1 MIRAAAAALARGET
15 TARRLVDERLA
26 RIDPAQNIFAE
37 VFADQAR
44 TAADRFDAGR
54 RTGRLL
60 DGLPLAHKDIFCLP
74 GRQPGCGLQ
83 PGRLALDLPPS
94 RAAANVGGITLGMV
108 NLAEYAL
115 GTTGTNHFLGDVA
128 NPRAPGHI
136 TGASSSGSGAVIAA
150 GLAFGSLGTDS
161 GGSIRLPAGFCGV
174 VGLKPTAGAVPA
186 EGIFPLSWSLDE
198 VGPMAAT
205 VDDCA
210 ILFAAAKGETAPPAI
225 TPDVAGLRVGVPR
238 SYYLDDLDSAVTD
251 AYRGGLA
258 RLEAAGARLVDV
270 AVVEEP
276 RIRSLVR
283 LIMRSELS
291 AVHRRRMAA
300 NPELYPLAVAK
311 FFTAGEGLLAAD
323 YIDALRL
330 RPILTAQALATT
342 YSQVD
347 LLATPTAPVTAPRYD
362 ALTDAGDPA
371 IWAAITR
378 LMHMTQPATFFGFPA
393 LSVPLAT
400 GGPPIGLQLIG
411 PPGAETVLF
420 RAGAALA

>member
-1 MIRAAAAALARGET
+1 MIRAAAAALARAET
-15 TARRLVDERLA
+15 TARRLVDERLD

-37 VFADQAR
+37 VFGPQAQA
-44 TAADRFDAGR
+44 AADRFDAGQR
-54 RTGRLL
+54 SGSLL
-60 DGLPLAHKDIFCLP
+60 DGLPLAHKDIFTLP

-83 PGRLALDLPPS
+83 PGRLDLDLPLS
-94 RAAANVGGITLGMV
+94 SAAANVGGITLGMV

-115 GTTGTNHFLGDVA
+115 GTTGTNHFLGNVA

-136 TGASSSGSGAVIAA
+136 TGASSSGSGAVVAA
-150 GLAFGSLGTDS
+150 GLVFGSLGTDS

-174 VGLKPTAGAVPA
+174 VGLKPTAGAVST

-198 VGPMAAT
+198 VGPLAAT

-210 ILFAAAKGETAPPAI
+210 ILFAAAKGEAAPAP
-225 TPDVAGLRVGVPR
+225 VAAEVVGLRIGVPQ
-238 SYYLDDLDSAVTD
+238 SYYLDDLDPAVAA
-251 AYRGGLA
+251 AYRAGLA

-283 LIMRSELS
+283 LIMRSELA
-291 AVHRRRMAA
+291 AVHRTRMAA
-300 NPELYPLAVAK
+300 SPGLYPLAVRK

-330 RPILTAQALATT
+330 RPILTAQSLATT
-342 YSQVD
+342 YAQVD
-347 LLATPTAPVTAPRYD
+347 VLATPTSPVAAPRYD

-371 IWAAITR
+371 IWATITR
-378 LMHMTQPATFFGFPA
+378 LMHTTQPATYFGFPA
-393 LSVPLAT
+393 LSVPLPAD
-400 GGPPIGLQLIG
+400 GPPIGLQLIG
-411 PPGAETVLF
+411 PPGAEGVLF
-420 RAGAALA
+420 RVGAALA